1 MTEQFQLF
9 ELVFD
14 KKGSP
19 IDFRLLDVNPAFERL
34 VGKTREQLIGKRVVK
49 ELWMVEQYWLDIFSQ
64 VLKTGR
70 AKRYQ
75 NYGAAFNRHYE
86 LYIYKVNETQIATI
100 ATDITERKMAEK
112 EIADLAWF
120 PAENPSPVLRISKT
134 GEVLYQNN
142 AAKRFFG
149 SQEKPSQVLST
160 IVEQAET
167 VFETRKKNAVEILVD
182 KKVFLLTFTPI
193 HKTGYINVY
202 GLDVTEK
209 KKIEAKLAKY
219 SKELEGLVKERSDRL
234 DVAEQQLLKSERLA
248 AIGELAGMIGH
259 DLRNP
264 LTGIKTSIY
273 YLKKNKLAGAES
285 STKDMIEII
294 EKCIDHSNKIINDL
308 LEYAREVQ
316 LEIQPSS
323 PKAIVSESVAM
334 IKAPD
339 SITIINEV
347 TNQSGIAVDT
357 DKMKRVFSNL
367 IKNAVEAMPNGG
379 SLKISCKQ
387 GKDGFEFCFADT
399 GPGIPPQ
406 VMQKIFSPLVT
417 TKAQG
422 MGFGLA
428 ICKRIVDAH
437 GGAINVKTSG
447 NGTKFRVK
455 VPAKQ

>member
-1 MTEQFQLF
+1 M
-9 ELVFD
+9 
-14 KKGSP
+14 
-19 IDFRLLDVNPAFERL
+19 
-34 VGKTREQLIGKRVVK
+34 
-49 ELWMVEQYWLDIFSQ
+49 
-64 VLKTGR
+64 
-70 AKRYQ
+70 
-75 NYGAAFNRHYE
+75 
-86 LYIYKVNETQIATI
+86 YKV
-100 ATDITERKMAEK
+100 
-112 EIADLAWF
+112 
-120 PAENPSPVLRISKT
+120 
-134 GEVLYQNN
+134 Y
-142 AAKRFFG
+142 
-149 SQEKPSQVLST
+149 
-160 IVEQAET
+160 
-167 VFETRKKNAVEILVD
+167 
-182 KKVFLLTFTPI
+182 
-193 HKTGYINVY
+193 
-202 GLDVTEK
+202 EK

-285 STKDMIEII
+285 STKDMVEII

-316 LEIQPSS
+316 LEIQSSS

-379 SLKISCKQ
+379 NLTIYAFLRRNTVSIAVS
-387 GKDGFEFCFADT
+387 DT
-399 GPGIPPQ
+399 GVGIPDD
-406 VMQKIFSPLVT
+406 VKDKIFKPLFT
-417 TKAQG
+417 TKSKGQ
-422 MGFGLA
+422 GFGLA
-428 ICKRIVDAH
+428 V
-437 GGAINVKTSG
+437 VKKLVEAL
-447 NGTKFRVK
+447 NGSISFETKHEKGTTFILEIPLR
-455 VPAKQ
+455 P